1 MPSLRSRLRSL
12 ASRLRSLATATFGR
26 RALAAVLYGVI
37 ALPLALAGFFL
48 TLAGLVFGG
57 ALSVTTLG
65 LWLLA
70 VTVRGALALG
80 ALQRGL
86 AHRLLGLEIE
96 PPGVPGA
103 EAGGVSG
110 SGGGPTGTGTG
121 SGVTGTGSSA
131 TGIGTGGSASA
142 ILGWRRGILLDRTGW
157 RAVGC
162 ALLTPFTAVFAYATV
177 VIGYLYGVLF
187 TLHPLL
193 KRWNYNTVHN
203 ADGSTHQVSLE
214 FLGHQL
220 DSWPRWLIPFTA
232 GLLLL
237 AVAPLILRYALG
249 PHRALLTVLL
259 GPDAATRRIRTLEET
274 RARAV
279 DDAALTLRR
288 IERDLHDGTQARL
301 VALAMHLTLIR
312 ELVTAGAEP
321 DRVLTVVDTA
331 QGNATQAIS
340 DLRHLVKG
348 IHPPVLDE
356 GLHAALTTLAADSAL
371 PVTLTTDIGTR
382 PTPAVETIAY
392 FCAAELLANATKHAR
407 ATAAAVDV
415 TARDGVLRLRVTD
428 DGQGGATIGAGSGL
442 TGLLARV
449 RTVDGTLTCDSPPG
463 GPTVVTVDLPHI

>member
-1 MPSLRSRLRSL
+1 MPSLRSRLW
-12 ASRLRSLATATFGR
+12 SRLRTRAIATFGR
-26 RALAAVLYGVI
+26 PALAAVLYGVI
-37 ALPLALAGFFL
+37 ALPLALVGFFL
-48 TLAGLVFGG
+48 TLVGLVFGG

-70 VTVRGALALG
+70 ATVRGALALG

-86 AHRLLGLEIE
+86 ARRLLGLDIE
-96 PPGVPGA
+96 EPGA
-103 EAGGVSG
+103 EAGGTGV
-110 SGGGPTGTGTG
+110 GPT
-121 SGVTGTGSSA
+121 
-131 TGIGTGGSASA
+131 A
-142 ILGWRRGILLDRTGW
+142 ILDWRRGILLDRTGW

-162 ALLTPFTAVFAYATV
+162 ALLTPFTAVFAYAAV
-177 VIGYLYGVLF
+177 VIGYIYGALF

-193 KRWNYNTVHN
+193 KRWNYNTVHST
-203 ADGSTHQVSLE
+203 DGTDSSTHPVSTDHHVSLE
-214 FLGHQL
+214 FFGYQL

-237 AVAPLILRYALG
+237 AVAPLLLRYALG
-249 PHRALLTVLL
+249 PHRGLLTVLL

-279 DDAALTLRR
+279 DDAAQTLRR

-312 ELVTAGAEP
+312 ELVTAGAGP
-321 DRVLTVVDTA
+321 DRVLTAVDTA
-331 QGNATQAIS
+331 RGNAAQAIT

-407 ATAAAVDV
+407 ATAATVDV
-415 TARDGVLRLRVTD
+415 TARDGLLRLRVTD
-428 DGQGGATIGAGSGL
+428 DGQGGAVIGAGSGL

>member
-1 MPSLRSRLRSL
+1 MPSLRSRLW
-12 ASRLRSLATATFGR
+12 SRLRTRAGATFGR

-37 ALPLALAGFFL
+37 ALPLALVGFFL
-48 TLAGLVFGG
+48 TLVGLAFGG

-70 VTVRGALALG
+70 ATVRGALALG

-86 AHRLLGLEIE
+86 ARRLLGLEIE
-96 PPGVPGA
+96 QPSAGDGGKGV
-103 EAGGVSG
+103 
-110 SGGGPTGTGTG
+110 
-121 SGVTGTGSSA
+121 
-131 TGIGTGGSASA
+131 
-142 ILGWRRGILLDRTGW
+142 LGWRRGILLDRTGW

-162 ALLTPFTAVFAYATV
+162 ALLTPFTAVFAYAAV
-177 VIGYLYGVLF
+177 VIGYIYGVLF

-193 KRWNYNTVHN
+193 KRWNYNTVHST
-203 ADGSTHQVSLE
+203 DGSTHPVSTDHHVSLE
-214 FLGHQL
+214 LFGYQL

-237 AVAPLILRYALG
+237 AVAPLVLRYGLG

-279 DDAALTLRR
+279 DDAAATLRR

-331 QGNATQAIS
+331 RGNATQAIT

-392 FCAAELLANATKHAR
+392 FCAAELLANATKHAH
-407 ATAAAVDV
+407 ATSAAVDV
-415 TARDGVLRLRVTD
+415 TTRDGLLRLRVTD
-428 DGQGGATIGAGSGL
+428 DGQGGAMIGAGSGL

-463 GPTVVTVDLPHI
+463 GPTVVTVELPHT

>member
-1 MPSLRSRLRSL
+1 MPSLR
-12 ASRLRSLATATFGR
+12 SRLRSLATATFGR
-26 RALAAVLYGVI
+26 PALAAVLYGVL
-37 ALPLALAGFFL
+37 ALPLALVGFFL
-48 TLAGLVFGG
+48 TLVGLAFGG

-70 VTVRGALALG
+70 ATVRGALALG

-86 AHRLLGLEIE
+86 ARRLLGLDIE
-96 PPGVPGA
+96 EPGA
-103 EAGGVSG
+103 PGG
-110 SGGGPTGTGTG
+110 SG
-121 SGVTGTGSSA
+121 
-131 TGIGTGGSASA
+131 
-142 ILGWRRGILLDRTGW
+142 ILGWRRGVLLDRSGW

-162 ALLTPFTAVFAYATV
+162 ALLTPFTAVFAYAAV
-177 VIGYLYGVLF
+177 VIGYVYGVLL

-193 KRWNYNTVHN
+193 KRWNYNTVHGT
-203 ADGSTHQVSLE
+203 DGSADRHVSLE
-214 FLGHQL
+214 FFGHQL
-220 DSWPRWLIPFTA
+220 DSWPRWLIPFAA

-237 AVAPLILRYALG
+237 AVAPLLLRYALG

-279 DDAALTLRR
+279 DDAAQTLRR

-331 QGNATQAIS
+331 QGNATQAIT

-392 FCAAELLANATKHAR
+392 FCAAELLANATKHAH
-407 ATAAAVDV
+407 ATAATVDV
-415 TARDGVLRLRVTD
+415 TARDGLLRLLVTD
-428 DGQGGATIGAGSGL
+428 DGQGGALIGAGSGL

-463 GPTVVTVDLPHI
+463 GPTVVTVELPHI

>member
-1 MPSLRSRLRSL
+1 MPSLRSRLC
-12 ASRLRSLATATFGR
+12 ARLRTRATATFGR

-37 ALPLALAGFFL
+37 ALPLALVGFLL
-48 TLAGLVFGG
+48 TLVGLAFGG

-70 VTVRGALALG
+70 ATVRGALALG
-80 ALQRGL
+80 AVQRWL
-86 AHRLLGLEIE
+86 ARRLLGLDIE
-96 PPGVPGA
+96 EPGTPG
-103 EAGGVSG
+103 G
-110 SGGGPTGTGTG
+110 SG
-121 SGVTGTGSSA
+121 
-131 TGIGTGGSASA
+131 

-162 ALLTPFTAVFAYATV
+162 ALLTPFTAVFAYVAV
-177 VIGYLYGVLF
+177 VIGYVYGALF

-193 KRWNYNTVHN
+193 KRWNYNTVHTT
-203 ADGSTHQVSLE
+203 DGSTHDGSTHPASTDHHVSLE
-214 FLGHQL
+214 FFSHQL

-237 AVAPLILRYALG
+237 AVAPLLLRYALG

-279 DDAALTLRR
+279 DDAAATLRR

-331 QGNATQAIS
+331 QGNATQAIT

-392 FCAAELLANATKHAR
+392 FCAAELLANATKHAH

-415 TARDGVLRLRVTD
+415 TTRDGLLRLRVTD

-449 RTVDGTLTCDSPPG
+449 RTVDGTLTCDSPHG
-463 GPTVVTVDLPHI
+463 GPTVVAVELPHT

>member
-1 MPSLRSRLRSL
+1 MPSLRSRLW
-12 ASRLRSLATATFGR
+12 SRFRTRAVATFGR

-37 ALPLALAGFFL
+37 AFPLALVGFFL
-48 TLAGLVFGG
+48 TLVGLAFGG

-70 VTVRGALALG
+70 ATVRGASALG

-86 AHRLLGLEIE
+86 ARRLLGLEIE
-96 PPGVPGA
+96 QPGA
-103 EAGGVSG
+103 EGGGTGVSAGG
-110 SGGGPTGTGTG
+110 
-121 SGVTGTGSSA
+121 
-131 TGIGTGGSASA
+131 
-142 ILGWRRGILLDRTGW
+142 ILSWRRGILLDRTGW

-162 ALLTPFTAVFAYATV
+162 ALLTPFTAVFAYAAV
-177 VIGYLYGVLF
+177 VIGYIYGALF

-193 KRWNYNTVHN
+193 KRWNYNTVHTS
-203 ADGSTHQVSLE
+203 DGTTHHVSLE
-214 FLGHQL
+214 FFGYQL

-237 AVAPLILRYALG
+237 AVAPLLLRYALG

-279 DDAALTLRR
+279 DDAAATLRR

-321 DRVLTVVDTA
+321 DRVLTAVDTA
-331 QGNATQAIS
+331 RGNATQAIT

-392 FCAAELLANATKHAR
+392 FCAAELLANTTKHAH

-415 TARDGVLRLRVTD
+415 TARDGLLRLRVTD

-463 GPTVVTVDLPHI
+463 GPTVVTVELPHT

>member
-1 MPSLRSRLRSL
+1 MPSLRSRLW
-12 ASRLRSLATATFGR
+12 SRLRTLAVATFGR
-26 RALAAVLYGVI
+26 RALAAVLYGVL
-37 ALPLALAGFFL
+37 ALPLALVGFFL
-48 TLAGLVFGG
+48 TLVGLAFGG

-70 VTVRGALALG
+70 ATVRGALALG

-86 AHRLLGLEIE
+86 ARRLLGLEIE
-96 PPGVPGA
+96 QPGA
-103 EAGGVSG
+103 EDGG
-110 SGGGPTGTGTG
+110 SGTG
-121 SGVTGTGSSA
+121 
-131 TGIGTGGSASA
+131 
-142 ILGWRRGILLDRTGW
+142 ILGWRRGVLLDRAGW

-162 ALLTPFTAVFAYATV
+162 ALLTPFTAVFAYVAV
-177 VIGYLYGVLF
+177 VIGYVYGALF

-193 KRWNYNTVHN
+193 KRWNYNTVHSTTGSST
-203 ADGSTHQVSLE
+203 DGSTHPVSTSHHVSLE
-214 FLGHQL
+214 FFGHQL

-237 AVAPLILRYALG
+237 AVAPLLLRYALG

-301 VALAMHLTLIR
+301 VALAMHLTVIR

-331 QGNATQAIS
+331 RGNATQAIT

-392 FCAAELLANATKHAR
+392 FCAAELLANATKHAH
-407 ATAAAVDV
+407 ATTAAVDV
-415 TARDGVLRLRVTD
+415 TARDGLLRLRVTD

-463 GPTVVTVDLPHI
+463 GPTVVTVDLPHSR

>member
-1 MPSLRSRLRSL
+1 MPSLRSRLW
-12 ASRLRSLATATFGR
+12 SRLRTHATATFGR

-37 ALPLALAGFFL
+37 ALPLALVGFFL
-48 TLAGLVFGG
+48 TLVGLAFGG

-70 VTVRGALALG
+70 ATVRGALALG

-86 AHRLLGLEIE
+86 ARRLLGLEIE
-96 PPGVPGA
+96 QPSAGDGGKGV
-103 EAGGVSG
+103 
-110 SGGGPTGTGTG
+110 
-121 SGVTGTGSSA
+121 
-131 TGIGTGGSASA
+131 
-142 ILGWRRGILLDRTGW
+142 LGWRRGILLDRTGW

-162 ALLTPFTAVFAYATV
+162 ALLTPFTAVFAYVAV
-177 VIGYLYGVLF
+177 VVGYIYGALF

-193 KRWNYNTVHN
+193 KRWNYNTVHTT
-203 ADGSTHQVSLE
+203 DGSTHGGTTHPVSTDHHVSLE
-214 FLGHQL
+214 FFGHQL

-237 AVAPLILRYALG
+237 AVAPLLLRYALG

-279 DDAALTLRR
+279 DDAAATLRR

-331 QGNATQAIS
+331 QGNATQAIT

-371 PVTLTTDIGTR
+371 PVTLTTDIGIR

-392 FCAAELLANATKHAR
+392 FCAAELLANATKHAH
-407 ATAAAVDV
+407 AMSAAVDV
-415 TARDGVLRLRVTD
+415 TTRNGVLRLRVTD

-463 GPTVVTVDLPHI
+463 GPTVVTVELPHT

>member
-1 MPSLRSRLRSL
+1 M
-12 ASRLRSLATATFGR
+12 
-26 RALAAVLYGVI
+26 
-37 ALPLALAGFFL
+37 
-48 TLAGLVFGG
+48 
-57 ALSVTTLG
+57 
-65 LWLLA
+65 
-70 VTVRGALALG
+70 
-80 ALQRGL
+80 
-86 AHRLLGLEIE
+86 
-96 PPGVPGA
+96 PGA
-103 EAGGVSG
+103 EAAGVDGSDG
-110 SGGGPTGTGTG
+110 SGGSVAG
-121 SGVTGTGSSA
+121 SGS
-131 TGIGTGGSASA
+131 SASA
-142 ILGWRRGILLDRTGW
+142 ILGWRRGILLDRAGW

-162 ALLTPFTAVFAYATV
+162 ALLTPFTAVFAYAAV
-177 VIGYLYGVLF
+177 VIGYIYGVLF

-193 KRWNYNTVHN
+193 KRWNYNTVHS
-203 ADGSTHQVSLE
+203 ADGTTHHVSLE
-214 FLGHQL
+214 FFGHQL

-279 DDAALTLRR
+279 DDAAQTLRR

-356 GLHAALTTLAADSAL
+356 DCPPPSPPWPPTAPSPSPSPPTSA
-371 PVTLTTDIGTR
+371 PAPPRPSRPSPTSAPPNSSPTPRNTPAPRPPPSTSPPATASCACASPTTDR
-382 PTPAVETIAY
+382 V
-392 FCAAELLANATKHAR
+392 AR
-407 ATAAAVDV
+407 
-415 TARDGVLRLRVTD
+415 
-428 DGQGGATIGAGSGL
+428 
-442 TGLLARV
+442 
-449 RTVDGTLTCDSPPG
+449 
-463 GPTVVTVDLPHI
+463 

>member
-1 MPSLRSRLRSL
+1 MPSLRSRLW
-12 ASRLRSLATATFGR
+12 SRLRTLAVATFGR

-37 ALPLALAGFFL
+37 ALPLALVGFFL
-48 TLAGLVFGG
+48 TLVGLAFGG

-70 VTVRGALALG
+70 ATVRGALALG

-86 AHRLLGLEIE
+86 ARRLLGLEIE
-96 PPGVPGA
+96 QP
-103 EAGGVSG
+103 ST
-110 SGGGPTGTGTG
+110 GGGGK
-121 SGVTGTGSSA
+121 GVLS
-131 TGIGTGGSASA
+131 
-142 ILGWRRGILLDRTGW
+142 WRRGILLDRTGW

-162 ALLTPFTAVFAYATV
+162 TLLTPFTAVFAYGAV
-177 VIGYLYGVLF
+177 VIGYIYGALF

-193 KRWNYNTVHN
+193 KRWNYNTVHTT
-203 ADGSTHQVSLE
+203 DGSTHHVSLE
-214 FLGHQL
+214 FFGHQL

-237 AVAPLILRYALG
+237 AVAPLLLRYVLG

-279 DDAALTLRR
+279 DDAAATLRR

-331 QGNATQAIS
+331 QGNATQAIT

-392 FCAAELLANATKHAR
+392 FCAAELLANATKHAH
-407 ATAAAVDV
+407 ATSAAVDV

-449 RTVDGTLTCDSPPG
+449 RTVDGTLTCDSPLG
-463 GPTVVTVDLPHI
+463 GPTVVTVELPHT